1 MQLAPALII
10 FSVAGLSVWHSAAAL
25 NVQEPEVRQFIATVA
40 RNDGFKTKR
49 LRHLFRQVQI
59 KQSIIDAANRPA
71 ERVLTWSEY
80 RGQFV
85 NDSRILP
92 GVEFLRAHPAAI
104 AKASAE
110 GVPSFVLLGILGA
123 ETRFGRQTGRYRV
136 IDALATRAFGMPT
149 RAEFFRDELE
159 QFLLLTREESLDP
172 LQVRGSYSGA
182 MGAAQFMPSSYRK
195 FAVDENH
202 DGRRD
207 LWESWDD
214 VLGSIANFLL
224 NHGWRVAQPVVIPAQ
239 LPSGNLE
246 PFDLSALALNETVA
260 SLRSKG
266 VQFDTPSAED
276 TPALLIVVQGPEGP
290 EYRVGFNNFY
300 VITRYNRSI
309 LYALA
314 VHDLGRAIEDA
325 AQEAV
330 VSK

>member
-1 MQLAPALII
+1 M
-10 FSVAGLSVWHSAAAL
+10 
-25 NVQEPEVRQFIATVA
+25 A

-49 LRHLFRQVQI
+49 LRQLFRHVEI
-59 KQSIIDAANRPA
+59 KQSIIDAANHPA
-71 ERVLTWSEY
+71 ERVLAWNEY

-85 NDSRILP
+85 NDSHILP
-92 GVEFLRAHPAAI
+92 GVEFLRAHAAAI

-136 IDALATRAFGMPT
+136 IDALATRAFGMQA
-149 RAEFFRDELE
+149 RAEFFRNELE
-159 QFLLLTREESLDP
+159 QFLLLAREETLDP

-207 LWESWDD
+207 LWNSWDD
-214 VLGSIANFLL
+214 VLGSIANFLM
-224 NHGWRVAQPVVIPAQ
+224 NHGWHNAEPVVIPAQ
-239 LPSGNLE
+239 LPSGDLE
-246 PFDLSALALNETVA
+246 PFDLSTVALNETVA
-260 SLRSKG
+260 SLKSKG
-266 VQFDTPSAED
+266 VQFDTQMAED
-276 TPALLIVVQGPEGP
+276 TPALLIVVQGPDGRQ
-290 EYRVGFNNFY
+290 YRVGFNNFY
-300 VITRYNRSI
+300 VITRYNHSI
-309 LYALA
+309 MYALA

-330 VSK
+330 APK